1 MTEATTEATDDLS
14 APLGQQAH
22 ARPRRHFPVFPVLAG
37 LLGLFLAVF
46 LGFALFGDGRLGG
59 EPSTRVAISR
69 PLAPTIS
76 ATEQPASPSPAPA
89 APAATAPDGAQRTVT
104 IIDGSSGERKSV
116 VIPGDGGAAVP
127 EAALKPQ
134 SAPADGADPRL
145 LEKSRH
151 GLLPVAAGGMTPL
164 QAYAAGSDQDRA
176 AAAGSPHIAIV
187 VGGLGVS
194 TSRTSDAVAR
204 LPPAVTLGFTPYGT
218 DIEKLVAQARA
229 AKHEILLQVPMEPF
243 DYPDN
248 DSGPQA
254 LLTTLRPEQNLDRL
268 HWHMGRFQGYVG
280 LAAFMGARMVANET
294 ALQPVIKDAA
304 KRGLGYFDDG
314 RAARSVAQRLA
325 GNEALPFAKADIVL
339 DALPAAGEIDQSLA
353 RLEKLAHERG
363 RAIGTA
369 TLSPVLID
377 RIAAWAATLEKRGVR
392 LVPLTTIMLKSKS
405 S

>member
-14 APLGQQAH
+14 APLGQQAR
-22 ARPRRHFPVFPVLAG
+22 ARPRRRLPVFPMLGG
-37 LLGLFLAVF
+37 LLGLFLAIF

-59 EPSTRVAISR
+59 EPTARVAISR
-69 PLAPTIS
+69 TPAQHIPVTEQSAPPRPAPT
-76 ATEQPASPSPAPA
+76 APA
-89 APAATAPDGAQRTVT
+89 AAAPEGSQRTVT

-116 VIPGDGGAAVP
+116 VIPGDGNPVP
-127 EAALKPQ
+127 EAAPKAP
-134 SAPADGADPRL
+134 SAAADGADPRL

-151 GLLPVAAGGMTPL
+151 GMLPIAAGGLTPL
-164 QAYAAGSDQDRA
+164 QAYAAEGNQDRTA
-176 AAAGSPHIAIV
+176 VANSPHVAIV

-194 TSRTSDAVAR
+194 ASQTANAIAT
-204 LPPAVTLGFTPYGT
+204 LPPAVTLGFTPYGS
-218 DIEKLVAQARA
+218 DVGRLAAQARA

-248 DSGPQA
+248 DAGPQA

-268 HWHMGRFQGYVG
+268 HWHMSRFQGYVG
-280 LAAFMGARMVANET
+280 LAAFMGARLVADEA

-314 RAARSVAQRLA
+314 RTARSAAQRLA
-325 GNEALPFAKADIVL
+325 GNEAQPFAKADIVL
-339 DALPAAGEIDQSLA
+339 DQLPTAGEIDQSLA
-353 RLEKLAHERG
+353 RLEKLARERG
-363 RAIGTA
+363 SAIGTA
-369 TLSPVLID
+369 TLSPTLIE
-377 RIAAWAATLEKRGVR
+377 RIAAWAATLDKRGVR